1 MVLNVRI
8 KQNHIVSEVIEAY
21 GTWSGES
28 SRSWVGFIT
37 ANDKYLTCRKYQKRT
52 ETSYMQCEG
61 DNAVYYLL
69 SGDVRI
75 VFKKHKKIEPVNRAR
90 RKSMPIAT
98 TTPISYQFEEDEMEE
113 LKNSVYIPT
122 RGY

>member
-1 MVLNVRI
+1 MLNVLI
-8 KQNHIVSEVIEAY
+8 KQNHIVSEVIKAY

-28 SRSWVGFIT
+28 SRNWMGLIK
-37 ANDKYLTCRKYQKRT
+37 ANGKYLACRKYQKRT

-98 TTPISYQFEEDEMEE
+98 SNPH
-113 LKNSVYIPT
+113 
-122 RGY
+122 